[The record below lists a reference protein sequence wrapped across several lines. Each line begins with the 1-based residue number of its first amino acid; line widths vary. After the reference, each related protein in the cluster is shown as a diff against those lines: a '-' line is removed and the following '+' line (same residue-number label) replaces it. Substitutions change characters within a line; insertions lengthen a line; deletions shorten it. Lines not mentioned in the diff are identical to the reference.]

1 MLISKNVNNM
11 TVYIDINTKNKS
23 FLDMHYYLKA
33 KKIKN
38 NDFFLTLYDP
48 DLAGVDPR
56 DLSLNTVMKAKILQ
70 ECRRNFWYFLRE
82 VIRIPDQGG
91 EVGSGVPYRLHR
103 GNLAL
108 NFGFINNWSMYLEL
122 PRQFGKTISAICWY
136 LWVFNFRTT
145 NSEIMFI
152 NMKHDYSKLN
162 LARLKEI
169 REALP
174 SYLKLDQV
182 YSADGTKKRVTD
194 RVETLQH
201 PANNNKIK
209 TLASATS
216 KAGANGLGRGLT
228 MPMHWYDEIAWIKF
242 NSVIMAAATPSYL
255 TASKNARRNGAP
267 YGILLT
273 STPGILTTDEGKYAY
288 NLINNATHFDE
299 QYYDYSYQ
307 QLQELLSKNTKSPFV
322 YIRYAYNQLGEG
334 DEYLQKCIKDL
345 LEDWDAIRREVLL
358 EWADINTNC
367 PFDKDD
373 LDKIQSNLKD
383 PNKVSTIMLC
393 GYYKMYVYEKMPT
406 HSYPPIIGVD
416 VAGGYSKDSSAITI
430 IDSKT
435 TKVIACLNCNY
446 ISIEHLAACIYELVT
461 RWMPNAIVNI
471 ERNGGFGSALLAKL
485 INTKIRRNIYFE
497 IKDRVLEERSDG
509 IHTRKVKKR
518 VKVYGSDNTKEN
530 RSLLMELL
538 RDRVSYHKDKFN
550 SDIIYNELKGLE
562 IKKTG
567 RIEHGTNT
575 HDDQTFSYLWALYV
589 WYYGKDVL
597 DNWGLYKTDI
607 ECESSH
613 GEELIGID
621 ESDIEAIVPLDE
633 NPDDP
638 LTKSVNESITI
649 QEQSAKETIS
659 YEQWL
664 IMEQQKDYESLKKLL
679 SSPEGRRHMRQAT
692 GVVYNENDP
701 SFKFTVLPDE
711 IYDMESEDEIN
722 NINGNYLFNNLQ
734 DAYKSKNKL

>member
-1 MLISKNVNNM
+1 MLISKNINNM
-11 TVYIDINTKNKS
+11 KIYIDINTKNKS

-56 DLSLNTVMKAKILQ
+56 DPNLNTVMKGKILQ

-91 EVGSGVPYRLHR
+91 EVGSGVPYKLHR

-174 SYLKLDQV
+174 SYLRLDQV
-182 YSADGTKKRVTD
+182 YSIDGSKKRVTNK
-194 RVETLQH
+194 VETLQH

-228 MPMHWYDEIAWIKF
+228 MPVHWYDEIAWIKF
-242 NSVIMAAATPSYL
+242 NGTIMAAATPSYL
-255 TASKNARRNGAP
+255 TASKNAMRNGAP

-273 STPGILTTDEGKYAY
+273 STPGILTTDEGQYTY
-288 NLINNATHFDE
+288 NLIKNATVWDE
-299 QYYDYSYQ
+299 GYYDYNYQ
-307 QLQELLSKNTKSPFV
+307 QLQELLNTNTKSPFV

-334 DEYLQKCIKDL
+334 DEYLQRCIKDL

-358 EWADINTNC
+358 EWADINSNC
-367 PFDKDD
+367 PFEKDD
-373 LDKIQSNLKD
+373 LDKIKANLKD
-383 PNKVSTIMLC
+383 PNKIETIMLC
-393 GYYKMYVYEKMPT
+393 GYYKMYVYEKMPR
-406 HSYPPIIGVD
+406 HNYPPIIGVD

-430 IDSKT
+430 IDSQT
-435 TKVIACLNCNY
+435 TRVIACMNCNY
-446 ISIEHLAACIYELVT
+446 ISIDHLAACIYELVT
-461 RWMPNAIVNI
+461 HWMPNAIVNI
-471 ERNGGFGSALLAKL
+471 ERNGGFGSALLSKL
-485 INTKIRRNIYFE
+485 INTKIRRNLYFE
-497 IKDRVLEERSDG
+497 IKERVLEERSDG
-509 IHTRKVKKR
+509 IHTRKVKKQ
-518 VKVYGSDNTKEN
+518 VKVFGSDNTQQN
-530 RSLLMELL
+530 RTLLLETLK
-538 RDRVSYHKDKFN
+538 DRIAYHKDKFN
-550 SDIIYNELKGLE
+550 SDIIYNELKGME
-562 IKKTG
+562 VKKNG
-567 RIEHGTNT
+567 RIEHGANT
-575 HDDQTFSYLWALYV
+575 HDDQVFSYLWALYV
-589 WYYGKDVL
+589 WYYGKNVL
-597 DNWGLYKTDI
+597 DNWGLYKTEI
-607 ECESSH
+607 ECESSF

-621 ESDIEAIVPLDE
+621 ESEMDTVIPLDE
-633 NPDDP
+633 DPDDQ
-638 LTKSVNESITI
+638 LMKDVNEAIALQEEAAKQSIP
-649 QEQSAKETIS
+649 

-664 IMEQQKDYESLKKLL
+664 YMEQQNDQEALKKLL
-679 SSPEGRRHMRQAT
+679 STPIGRRQVRQAT
-692 GVVYNENDP
+692 GIVYNENDP
-701 SFKFTVLPDE
+701 SFRFTALPDD
-711 IYDMESEDEIN
+711 IYDIDSEEK
-722 NINGNYLFNNLQ
+722 NIKLQETYVFNNLS
-734 DAYKSKNKL
+734 DAYKVKNKL